1 MPTKVVF
8 RKFKEGDIIALFPRL
23 PGTND
28 PYTCGSYMHIGQH
41 GSTDPGIVNITELAK
56 PTEYASLA
64 KELRSIGYVLDIKS
78 KITYDDM
85 LYRKKLVNLFR
96 KKLINKIRGK

>member
-28 PYTCGSYMHIGQH
+28 PYTCSSYMHTGQH

-85 LYRKKLVNLFR
+85 EYRR
-96 KKLINKIRGK
+96 KLIKRTGRK

>member
-1 MPTKVVF
+1 MPTKVIF
-8 RKFKEGDIIALFPRL
+8 RKFKEGDIIALFPKV

-28 PYTCGSYMHIGQH
+28 PYTCGSYMHVGQH
-41 GSTDPGIVNITELAK
+41 DSADPSIVNITTLAK

-78 KITYDDM
+78 KITQDDM
-85 LYRKKLVNLFR
+85 AYR
-96 KKLINKIRGK
+96 KKLINRIRGK